1 MIGYLRGRL
10 RSAQPELVIVD
21 VGGVGYEV
29 HVPLSTWYEI
39 EALAASDENAEVELV
54 IHTHVRDDALQLY
67 GFASDRERQLFLRLI
82 AVSGIGPRL
91 AQTILS
97 GMPPG
102 DFVAALGRGDV
113 RALTTIPGVGKKTAE
128 RMVLEL
134 KDKVRDLAGPDQPK
148 AARGAED
155 DLVAALVN
163 LGYKASAAEK
173 AVSSVE
179 RDEDDFE
186 SKAFAE
192 KLRLALRKLS
202 RV

>member
-39 EALAASDENAEVELV
+39 EALGLEAQGDAEVELV
-54 IHTHVRDDALQLY
+54 IHTHVREDALQLF

-97 GMPPG
+97 GMAPG
-102 DFVAALGRGDV
+102 DFVAALGPR
-113 RALTTIPGVGKKTAE
+113 R
-128 RMVLEL
+128 R
-134 KDKVRDLAGPDQPK
+134 Q
-148 AARGAED
+148 GAHHHPW
-155 DLVAALVN
+155 
-163 LGYKASAAEK
+163 
-173 AVSSVE
+173 
-179 RDEDDFE
+179 R
-186 SKAFAE
+186 
-192 KLRLALRKLS
+192 R
-202 RV
+202 

>member
-10 RSAQPELVIVD
+10 RRAQPELVIVD

-29 HVPLSTWYEI
+29 HVPLSTWYEL
-39 EALAASDENAEVELV
+39 EGQGENAEVELIV
-54 IHTHVRDDALQLY
+54 HTHVREDALQLF
-67 GFASDRERQLFLRLI
+67 GFATDRERQLFLRLI

-97 GMPPG
+97 GMAPG
-102 DFVAALGRGDV
+102 DFVAALTRGDV
-113 RALTTIPGVGKKTAE
+113 KALTTIPGVGKKTAE

-134 KDKVRDLAGPDQPK
+134 KEKVRDLAGPDAGRP
-148 AARGAED
+148 APAPEE

-163 LGYKASAAEK
+163 LGYRPADAEK
-173 AVSSVE
+173 AVSAVE
-179 RDEDDFE
+179 AEADDDLHFPAKL
-186 SKAFAE
+186 KA
-192 KLRLALRKLS
+192 ALRKLS

>member
-39 EALAASDENAEVELV
+39 EAQGRDVDVELV
-54 IHTHVRDDALQLY
+54 IHTHVREDALQLF

-82 AVSGIGPRL
+82 GVSGIGPRL

-97 GMPPG
+97 GMAPG
-102 DFVAALGRGDV
+102 DFVSALGRGDV
-113 RALTTIPGVGKKTAE
+113 KALTTIPGVGKKTAE

-134 KDKVRDLAGPDQPK
+134 KDKVRDLAGPDQSKP
-148 AARGAED
+148 ARPAEN

-173 AVSSVE
+173 AVSAVE
-179 RDEDDFE
+179 QEENDFE
-186 SKAFAE
+186 AKPFAE

>member
-10 RSAQPELVIVD
+10 RSAQPELVIID

-29 HVPLSTWYEI
+29 HVSLSTWYEI
-39 EALAASDENAEVELV
+39 EALDASAEVELV
-54 IHTHVRDDALQLY
+54 IHTHVREDALQLF
-67 GFASDRERQLFLRLI
+67 GFASDRERQLFLRLV

-97 GMPPG
+97 GMAPG

-113 RALTTIPGVGKKTAE
+113 RALTSIPGVGKKTAE

-134 KDKVRDLAGPDQPK
+134 KDKVRDLGGTED
-148 AARGAED
+148 ARVVAKPSQDE
-155 DLVAALVN
+155 LLAALVN
-163 LGYKASAAEK
+163 LGYKSSAAET
-173 AVSSVE
+173 AISRVE
-179 RDEDDFE
+179 SDTDDFE
-186 SKAFAE
+186 SKPFAD
-192 KLRLALRKLS
+192 KLRLVLRRLS

>member
-10 RSAQPELVIVD
+10 RSAQPELVIID
-21 VGGVGYEV
+21 IAGVGYEV

-39 EALAASDENAEVELV
+39 EALGQSADAEVELV
-54 IHTHVRDDALQLY
+54 IHTHVREDALQLF
-67 GFASDRERQLFLRLI
+67 GFATDRERQLFLRLI

-97 GMPPG
+97 GMAPG

-113 RALTTIPGVGKKTAE
+113 RALTSIPGVGKKTAE

-148 AARGAED
+148 PAQAAEN

-163 LGYKASAAEK
+163 LGYRASAAET

-179 RDEDDFE
+179 RDQDDFE
-186 SKAFAE
+186 SIPFAD

>member
-10 RSAQPELVIVD
+10 RSAQPELVILD

-39 EALAASDENAEVELV
+39 EAQGKDADVELV
-54 IHTHVRDDALQLY
+54 IHTHVREDALQLF

-97 GMPPG
+97 GMAPG

-113 RALTTIPGVGKKTAE
+113 MALTTIPGVGKKTAE

-134 KDKVRDLAGPDQPK
+134 KDKVRDLAGPDQPRT
-148 AARGAED
+148 ARPAED

-163 LGYKASAAEK
+163 LGYKAAMAQK
-173 AVSSVE
+173 ALSSVE
-179 RDEDDFE
+179 AETDDFE
-186 SKAFAE
+186 AKAFAE